1 MKSLG
6 AWTVIAFLSLLLCLA
21 GLFLYVGWDP
31 AGDDPR
37 YAMTGAGY
45 VAMAMGI
52 VVAVLLGVGLMTL
65 LFYSSRHDQ
74 D

>member
-1 MKSLG
+1 
-6 AWTVIAFLSLLLCLA
+6 
-21 GLFLYVGWDP
+21 
-31 AGDDPR
+31 
-37 YAMTGAGY
+37 MTGAGY

-65 LFYSSRHDQ
+65 LFYSSRRDR